1 MKFEVNKDYFCRS
14 ICDHAFVSKYTILSR
29 TKKMVVVQSEY
40 AQFAKKVKV
49 FTDDE
54 GREYC
59 YPEGKFAFCD
69 VIRA

>member
-1 MKFEVNKDYFCRS
+1 MKFEINKDYFCRS
-14 ICDHAFVSKYTILSR
+14 ICDHTFVNKYTILSR
-29 TKKMVVVQSEY
+29 TKKTVVVQGEY
-40 AQFAKKVKV
+40 APAKKVKV
-49 FTDDE
+49 FTDGE